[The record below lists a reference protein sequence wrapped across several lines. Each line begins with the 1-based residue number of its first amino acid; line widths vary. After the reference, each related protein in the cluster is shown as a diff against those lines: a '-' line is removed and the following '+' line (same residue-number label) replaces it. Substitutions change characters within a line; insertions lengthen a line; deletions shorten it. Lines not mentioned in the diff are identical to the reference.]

1 MKDKKDEQRTKAT
14 SRKPV
19 TNMVDANPTISVIT
33 LNAIVLN
40 AAIKREILSKLIKK
54 HDSTMCCL

>member
-1 MKDKKDEQRTKAT
+1 MTKAT

-19 TNMVDANPTISVIT
+19 ANMVDVNPTLSIII

-40 AAIKREILSKLIKK
+40 APIKIQMLSKYIKK
-54 HDSTMCCL
+54 HDSTMYCL